1 MLDRQAFLANT
12 GLQRV
17 DQVSALPEVPPPC
30 KSPPGWTPARAGNSI
45 AEGAMP
51 NRVAAERQAFWRRPP
66 PKCLL
71 KTIDRDLCDAQG
83 TNERGCAGAGNRT
96 LVVSLEIGR
105 AGRREEVWEYV

>member
-17 DQVSALPEVPPPC
+17 DQVSALPEAPPPC
-30 KSPPGWTPARAGNSI
+30 TSPPGWTRARAGNSI

-71 KTIDRDLCDAQG
+71 KTIARGLCADQG
-83 TNERGCAGAGNRT
+83 TKDRKSTRLNSSHQCATR
-96 LVVSLEIGR
+96 IP
-105 AGRREEVWEYV
+105 